1 MAQMQVP
8 SPRFRGWT
16 AVPLIRKSAVRS
28 GADGDGPVF
37 DPTIPAEGWQ
47 AALLDSARRG
57 EHILRFGDDYTAC
70 VQRRSAM

>member
-16 AVPLIRKSAVRS
+16 AFRDYKSAVRS

-37 DPTIPAEGWQ
+37 DLTIPAEGWQ

>member
-8 SPRFRGWT
+8 SPRFSRMDSRSATTSPRSEAVRTGT
-16 AVPLIRKSAVRS
+16 AV
-28 GADGDGPVF
+28 F
-37 DPTIPAEGWQ
+37 DLTIPAEGWQ

>member
-1 MAQMQVP
+1 MQVP
-8 SPRFRGWT
+8 SPRFSRMDS
-16 AVPLIRKSAVRS
+16 RSATTSPRSGS

-37 DPTIPAEGWQ
+37 DLTIPAEGWQ